1 MGMIKKTEG
10 FAFTGELMAYQ
21 NYKINAKWDWN
32 KSKEGKTIH
41 HTGNLIGTSIDV
53 HYSTDLSG
61 MVDTDINGGRGYYV
75 YWNDNNKE
83 DEWFSN
89 LGQAQDAILKVAYKE
104 SIERGK

>member
-1 MGMIKKTEG
+1 MGKIKKTEG
-10 FAFTGELMAYQ
+10 SAFTEELMAYA

-32 KSKEGKTIH
+32 ESKEGQTIH

-61 MVDTDINGGRGYYV
+61 MVDDNNCNAYYV

-83 DEWFSN
+83 DRYFSD
-89 LGQAQDAILKVAYKE
+89 LGQAQDAILKGAFKE
-104 SIERGK
+104 SIEGGK

>member
-1 MGMIKKTEG
+1 MGKIKKTDG
-10 FAFTGELMAYQ
+10 SAFTEELMAYA

-32 KSKEGKTIH
+32 ESKEGQTIH

-61 MVDTDINGGRGYYV
+61 MVDSNYYV

-83 DEWFSN
+83 DEYFSD
-89 LGQAQDAILKVAYKE
+89 LGQAQDAILKVAYRE
-104 SIERGK
+104 SIQGGK

>member
-1 MGMIKKTEG
+1 MGKIKKTEG
-10 FAFTGELMAYQ
+10 FAFTEELMAYA

-32 KSKEGKTIH
+32 ESKEGQTIH

-61 MVDTDINGGRGYYV
+61 MVDSNYYV

-83 DEWFSN
+83 DEYFSD
-89 LGQAQDAILKVAYKE
+89 LGQAQDAILKVAFKE
-104 SIERGK
+104 SIKGGK